1 MVTGVTMPGIAGV
14 VIGHSAGVAWG
25 ITLGFCDCED
35 VYLEKLS
42 TERGESAERGG
53 SAEREES
60 PASQGGKGGSYFYKG
75 ELVPLQYREE
85 LIEIKGGGRE
95 RITIRSTHHGP
106 ILPMAALLDLEH
118 TATTALASIAQ
129 SKSAE
134 DGNGDIE
141 YALSYKATNG
151 EAKLGGMSALYGLNR
166 AQTIHEAREAVMLVR
181 GLEM

>member
-42 TERGESAERGG
+42 TERGG

-60 PASQGGKGGSYFYKG
+60 AASQGGKGGSYFYKG

-134 DGNGDIE
+134 DGNEDVE

-166 AQTIHEAREAVMLVR
+166 AQTIHEAREAVMLVS